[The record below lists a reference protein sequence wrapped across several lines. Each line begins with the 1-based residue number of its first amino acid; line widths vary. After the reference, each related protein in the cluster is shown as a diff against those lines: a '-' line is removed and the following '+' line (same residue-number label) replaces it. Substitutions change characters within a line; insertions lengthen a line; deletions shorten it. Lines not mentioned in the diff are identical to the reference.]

1 MFMKIL
7 IQYEYSVCTFAHVLW
22 LADCGTPP
30 VLLAF
35 LLAGDWTPQ
44 PSLRTGR
51 DSEQWT
57 EGEPRAGVSV
67 RHWSIFVRSP
77 PPPPPAAAPWSSS
90 TAAQVMSI
98 FSEVPQAPPVAV
110 FKLTA
115 DFRED
120 GHPQKV
126 NLGVGGE
133 ARRAAGETQPSAST
147 ASRLAPIIPP
157 SCFGSVASSMLTNI
171 SAAAACLTF
180 DAS

>member
-1 MFMKIL
+1 
-7 IQYEYSVCTFAHVLW
+7 
-22 LADCGTPP
+22 
-30 VLLAF
+30 
-35 LLAGDWTPQ
+35 
-44 PSLRTGR
+44 
-51 DSEQWT
+51 
-57 EGEPRAGVSV
+57 
-67 RHWSIFVRSP
+67 
-77 PPPPPAAAPWSSS
+77 
-90 TAAQVMSI
+90 MSI

-110 FKLTA
+110 FKLSA

-157 SCFGSVASSMLTNI
+157 TGFGSAASSMLTNI
-171 SAAAACLTF
+171 SAAAAAAAAACLTF